1 MAEEIIIGKLI
12 IDTSDLESSMAS
24 SKKAI
29 VDLENEQKKLKKDTE
44 GLSSANEQ
52 QLQSF
57 VDNELEL
64 KKLKAEYAAN
74 QKSVLELTRAQ
85 TGLDNALKQNITT
98 QEQAKKN
105 TAELTAA
112 RQKIDATTIEGAK
125 AVAQIN
131 AKIDENNKFVNANS
145 SALEKQKNNVGN
157 YGMIT
162 ENLSNL
168 LTKQGGIFATV
179 RTQVEGFRSTVGSS
193 IDTVKS
199 VHASVVG
206 AAQGVIGFGNASKA
220 AAVQA
225 STMAASETVATGA
238 TEGLAVAEGTATVVT
253 GGFATA
259 MSLLLLPITALIVVG
274 LALYSVFKDF
284 SPVINPI
291 KDAIASLGAVFVVL
305 KTGILDVVTGARSL
319 TDVFSSLASDVATA
333 TVETYKLEGAQRA
346 LTKSM
351 DMQELA
357 SARTA
362 TKVKELVLQSKN
374 LSLTEDER
382 VAKLNEA
389 QKLEEREFQK
399 RFKNYKTEKDLII
412 DRIAVGKNLSDEDKA
427 RLTSGDYEFLKSIAK
442 KKKLD
447 GDLVEAYKKNQLSR
461 ESLLQEDNQI
471 QEKAQNYKNKILEK
485 DQAKQ
490 EKAVEKQKT
499 NSEKAYQAQLKQAQS
514 AIDVMKLEANARNLD
529 ASERLALAQKIFDAE
544 NALAQKASTGSD
556 LQKQLITNRQNL
568 SSAIL
573 AITDEQITKEAEKQK
588 ASVEAT
594 KAINAELY
602 DSQSQSAEDLAK
614 AQILLLDKKL
624 LSEKDYAN
632 EVVKINQAKNESL
645 TIIQANFDEAEK
657 VRLETAAANAK
668 ILEDLSFQIRL
679 QDIQDRDATEQEVKR
694 ALLQANYDNDLL
706 LLQEQLDKEKSVY
719 GLSKEQLAFL
729 DEKYAKEKSLI
740 DKKYKA
746 ETKKD
751 DKILAAQKRA
761 TNVQMIQDSIGAA
774 EAIFGESKALSI
786 ASALINTYQGITAGV
801 KLGYPAAIP
810 AVAMAA
816 ATGFAAVK
824 NILKT
829 DKGSSSI
836 DSSSAKPQTTSG
848 SGSFVNTAQTETV
861 AKVSE
866 TPQQQNTVVTPP
878 ILILES
884 LLEAQNN
891 LAIKVESN

>member
-1 MAEEIIIGKLI
+1 MAEEIVIGKLI

-29 VDLENEQKKLKKDTE
+29 VDLENEQKKLKKDTG

-64 KKLKAEYAAN
+64 KKLKAEYSAN
-74 QKSVLELTRAQ
+74 QKSVLELTKAQ
-85 TGLDNALKQNITT
+85 TGLDEALTKQIKSQNDAI
-98 QEQAKKN
+98 AN
-105 TAELTAA
+105 TRTLTEA
-112 RQKIDATTIEGAK
+112 RRQIDATTVDGAK
-125 AVAQIN
+125 AIAEIN
-131 AKIDENNKFVNANS
+131 AKIDENNRLLNASNSQLEQQRVNI
-145 SALEKQKNNVGN
+145 GN
-157 YGMIT
+157 YGNQFKDAANNLNPLNGGLSGFIERAQEAGGVGKLVQSSLGGMATGFIGVAKASLAFMLTPVGAFIAALVVVFGAIKAAMDRSSESTAKIT
-162 ENLSNL
+162 
-168 LTKQGGIFATV
+168 KIFAAFSGLINV
-179 RTQVEGFRSTVGSS
+179 LLKAVSILGDYWINSYVKIMEKVGDVSEKVMKGISSSLSFLGF
-193 IDTVKS
+193 
-199 VHASVVG
+199 
-206 AAQGVIGFGNASKA
+206 SKA
-220 AAVQA
+220 AKSVDDFTA
-225 STMAASETVATGA
+225 STKSSIKASTDLAA
-238 TEGLAVAEGTATVVT
+238 AE
-253 GGFATA
+253 
-259 MSLLLLPITALIVVG
+259 SQ
-274 LALYSVFKDF
+274 
-284 SPVINPI
+284 
-291 KDAIASLGAVFVVL
+291 
-305 KTGILDVVTGARSL
+305 
-319 TDVFSSLASDVATA
+319 
-333 TVETYKLEGAQRA
+333 LEKSQR
-346 LTKSM
+346 
-351 DMQELA
+351 
-357 SARTA
+357 
-362 TKVKELVLQSKN
+362 
-374 LSLTEDER
+374 
-382 VAKLNEA
+382 
-389 QKLEEREFQK
+389 
-399 RFKNYKTEKDLII
+399 
-412 DRIAVGKNLSDEDKA
+412 KA
-427 RLTSGDYEFLKSIAK
+427 RLTQLEYQKTAEKFRQIRDDENKTIAERISANDQLGQTLKKQLKDELAIAQLALK
-442 KKKLD
+442 AANLRVAQEGQTGAALD
-447 GDLVEAYKKNQLSR
+447 KQADALTQIADIQERITGQESEQLSNR
-461 ESLLQEDNQI
+461 VALQKEAAAKQKEYADAQKERASKANQQAI
-471 QEKAQNYKNKILEK
+471 KDAQNRIEIM
-485 DQAKQ
+485 
-490 EKAVEKQKT
+490 KAEG
-499 NSEKAYQAQLKQAQS
+499 E
-514 AIDVMKLEANARNLD
+514 ARNLD
-529 ASERLALAQKIFDAE
+529 ASERLALAKKIFDAE
-544 NALAQKASTGSD
+544 NALAQKSSTGSD

-594 KAINAELY
+594 KAINVELY

-632 EVVKINQAKNESL
+632 EVIKINKAKNESL

-706 LLQEQLDKEKSVY
+706 LLQEQLDKEKEVY

-729 DEKYAKEKSLI
+729 DEKYAKEKTLI

-751 DKILAAQKRA
+751 DKILAAQKQA
-761 TNVQMIQDSIGAA
+761 TNVKMVQDSIGAA

-878 ILILES
+878 VLILES